1 MNVGFI
7 GLGWMGAG
15 MARNL
20 VKVGHHVTVFN
31 RTPAKAE
38 LAPIREGAEAAAS
51 IAEACRGDAV
61 VTMLANDEAV
71 ESLVLGRLRRR
82 RQPAAGCSAC
92 LLEHD
97 QRRSVAAPR
106 GRAWQGRPAIHRG
119 TGFRPPGRCRGGPA
133 LRHRRRRHCR
143 RRGGDPSLE
152 AFGQKTFVVL
162 DTPKAANLVKLSGN
176 FLIASVIESLGEA
189 LALVAKGGVDQR
201 RYLEVLTSTLF
212 DAPIYRTYG
221 GLIAGETFEPAG
233 FAAPLGQKDIRL
245 ALAAAEE
252 LRVPMPLAS
261 LLRDRFLT
269 LLAQGGDR
277 LDWSAI
283 GGLAARD
290 AGIRTCPR
298 RISCHVR
305 RLAGV
310 LVLRMRLSACSRFR
324 PPPPRRLRRRW
335 ASGPPKAARPGCGSR
350 RARKT
355 RSASVA

>member
-7 GLGWMGAG
+7 GLGRMGAG

-20 VKVGHHVTVFN
+20 VKAGHHVTVFN

-38 LAPIREGAEAAAS
+38 ALIREGAEAAAS

-71 ESLVLGRLRRR
+71 ESLVLGRDGVVANLRPGALHVSSSTISVALSQRLADAHGKAGQQLIAAPVFGR
-82 RQPAAGCSAC
+82 PDVAAAGR
-92 LLEHD
+92 LF
-97 QRRSVAAPR
+97 VVV
-106 GRAWQGRPAIHRG
+106 
-119 TGFRPPGRCRGGPA
+119 
-133 LRHRRRRHCR
+133 
-143 RRGGDPSLE
+143 GGDPAAVEAATPLLE
-152 AFGQKTFVVL
+152 AFGQKTFIVS

-221 GLIAGETFEPAG
+221 GLIAGGTFEPAG

-290 AGIRTCPR
+290 AGIRP
-298 RISCHVR
+298 V
-305 RLAGV
+305 
-310 LVLRMRLSACSRFR
+310 
-324 PPPPRRLRRRW
+324 
-335 ASGPPKAARPGCGSR
+335 
-350 RARKT
+350 
-355 RSASVA
+355 